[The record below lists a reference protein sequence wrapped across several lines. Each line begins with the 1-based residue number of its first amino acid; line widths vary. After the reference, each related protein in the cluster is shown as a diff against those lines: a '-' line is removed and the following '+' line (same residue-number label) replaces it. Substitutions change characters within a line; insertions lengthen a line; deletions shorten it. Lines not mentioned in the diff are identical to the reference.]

1 MKQEVFE
8 EYIKKIDFSKLTRN
22 YLENPLRKIS
32 GKWESPD
39 KSDIEYLYIELNFPR
54 NIITK
59 IFSADIFTIKG
70 MNIPEK
76 SKEKKLF
83 SQKLYLSINAKYK
96 TLEEKESF
104 KEKCRNTKLKR
115 YGNPIYNNMKKSE
128 KTKLERYGKSNYV
141 NVEKIKKTKL
151 EKYNN
156 ENYNN
161 SSKSSQTNLDKYG
174 VSNCMKRKEV
184 VIKGKFTKQERY
196 GDSKYN
202 NREKYRKTCLEKYG
216 TENPRQ
222 NAAINIRIIQ
232 TCQEKYN
239 ANSPFGNSTIQDKV
253 KSTLLSKYGYENPG
267 AIPDIRNKI
276 KQTCIEKYQAYP
288 AIKNELLKEKSK
300 KTFQEKF
307 QVDYYPQTQE
317 YKDLYKNKDFVKK
330 KLEKEYQ
337 TKKQNHTFNSSS
349 AELKIYNLLKEKF
362 PDIVTQ
368 YRSEKYPFNCDF
380 YIPSLDVYI
389 EYQGSWTHGNHPY
402 DENNPEDL
410 KTLEKWKEKS
420 SISAFYRNAIETWTI
435 RDIKK
440 REIAKANKLNYL
452 EFFNEK
458 ESLDWFNSKI

>member
-1 MKQEVFE
+1 MKS
-8 EYIKKIDFSKLTRN
+8 ILKKIDFSKLTRN

-54 NIITK
+54 NIITE

-151 EKYNN
+151 EKYND

-161 SSKSSQTNLDKYG
+161 KSKSSQTNLDKYG

-222 NAAINIRIIQ
+222 NEFLKEKTKKIF
-232 TCQEKYN
+232 QEKY
-239 ANSPFGNSTIQDKV
+239 
-253 KSTLLSKYGYENPG
+253 
-267 AIPDIRNKI
+267 
-276 KQTCIEKYQAYP
+276 
-288 AIKNELLKEKSK
+288 
-300 KTFQEKF
+300 
-307 QVDYYPQTQE
+307 QVDSYPQTQE
-317 YKDLYKNKDFVKK
+317 YKDLYKNKDFVKE
-330 KLEKEYQ
+330 KLEKEYR

-349 AELKIYNLLKEKF
+349 TELKIYNLLKEKF
-362 PDIVTQ
+362 PD
-368 YRSEKYPFNCDF
+368 
-380 YIPSLDVYI
+380 
-389 EYQGSWTHGNHPY
+389 
-402 DENNPEDL
+402 
-410 KTLEKWKEKS
+410 TL
-420 SISAFYRNAIETWTI
+420 T
-435 RDIKK
+435 
-440 REIAKANKLNYL
+440 
-452 EFFNEK
+452 
-458 ESLDWFNSKI
+458 